1 MASSTLSVSSRA
13 GPPFVTVPYGGASD
27 ADVVTGPSAPSL
39 PARPA
44 AAVRPRRE
52 VLRTG
57 CGRCSRL
64 GMAGGTDGLRLV
76 IARCYGRGPNRP
88 SAVSGTGVG
97 CRSRCA
103 TTISGDPGAR
113 VSGSLSRPGTATG
126 TQTGATRVLG
136 GGGAAP
142 TRDRSGRPSFIRVA
156 GVSDPAPI
164 SGRSG
169 GGATTW
175 WCGTLS
181 AARTLTGRAT
191 GITIP
196 VIGATRDGVT
206 IRTPLTRAET
216 SCRAPMPRGTGTS
229 AGTPAARRG

>member
-1 MASSTLSVSSRA
+1 MGLPSTT
-13 GPPFVTVPYGGASD
+13 GPYGGASD
-27 ADVVTGPSAPSL
+27 ADAATGPSALSL
-39 PARPA
+39 PARPT
-44 AAVRPRRE
+44 AAVRPRRV

-57 CGRCSRL
+57 CGRCSRS
-64 GMAGGTDGLRLV
+64 GTAGGTAGLRLV
-76 IARCYGRGPNRP
+76 IARRCGRGPNRP

-97 CRSRCA
+97 CRSRSA
-103 TTISGDPGAR
+103 TTIYGGRAVRASGL
-113 VSGSLSRPGTATG
+113 LSRPGTATG
-126 TQTGATRVLG
+126 TQNGATRVLG
-136 GGGAAP
+136 DGGAAP

-156 GVSDPAPI
+156 GVSGLAPI